1 MENVNQP
8 VMDNEIS
15 VADFASI
22 FDNGGVF
29 ADEVPAEK
37 TENELEGLTFKDDY
51 GNELQTDD
59 LYQVDALD
67 DESLPIDDLIEQTT
81 QLGSVVN
88 IGGVQYQREDVEK
101 AVAMHSKIE
110 MFASEVDA
118 HFAELEDYE
127 HNMNELYSIARDE
140 ADEYINY
147 YQAILDNPKM
157 SEDKRLEAYNEVNKY
172 KGQLAQLKL
181 QYSKV
186 QASNQAAKE
195 RAEALKGKA
204 VANQLMAKGW
214 KQKDFETLGKFM
226 SSNNI
231 VIPFGQAND
240 ALFIALRK
248 AAMFDEKENKAKD
261 ELSNTVGRAIAGK
274 PARASKNITPE
285 AERRNARARALA
297 EAGELNKDDMWKF
310 IKD

>member
-22 FDNGGVF
+22 FDIGGVF
-29 ADEVPAEK
+29 ADEAPVEK
-37 TENELEGLTFKDDY
+37 ESNELEGLTFKDDY

-67 DESLPIDDLIEQTT
+67 NDSLPIDDLIEQTS
-81 QLGSVVN
+81 QLGNIVS
-88 IGGVQYQREDVEK
+88 IGGVQYQKEEVEK

-127 HNMNELYSIARDE
+127 HNMNELYSVSRGQV
-140 ADEYINY
+140 DEYISY
-147 YQAILDNPKM
+147 YENIMNNERVSPQ
-157 SEDKRLEAYNEVNKY
+157 ERVEALKELQNY
-172 KGQLAQLKL
+172 KGQLAQMEM
-181 QYSKV
+181 QYKKTFE
-186 QASNQAAKE
+186 ANQAAKE

-214 KQKDFETLGKFM
+214 KQKDFEMLGKFM
-226 SSNNI
+226 SNNNI

-240 ALFIALRK
+240 SLFMALRK
-248 AAMFDEKENKAKD
+248 AAMFDEKESKIQD
-261 ELSNTVGRAIAGK
+261 ELHNTTQRALAGK

-285 AERRNARARALA
+285 AERRNARAKALA
-297 EAGELNKDDMWKF
+297 ESGDLSPEQMFSF